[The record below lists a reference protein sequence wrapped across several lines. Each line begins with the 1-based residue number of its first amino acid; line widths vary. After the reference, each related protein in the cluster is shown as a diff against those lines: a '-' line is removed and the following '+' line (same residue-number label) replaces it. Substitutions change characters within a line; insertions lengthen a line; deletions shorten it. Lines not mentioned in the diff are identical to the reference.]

1 MFKIWFL
8 ACLGPPITV
17 SGLGTMW
24 DEIPMSPASRCLNM
38 SQIHCNL
45 RIFDFLGFAVRPDE
59 AYVYASTGI
68 SDPHHILGHA
78 AWGLTPPGSP
88 CSVPAM
94 PGQGGGPPVP
104 ALPGPCTGSA
114 GTAGPPGSQ
123 ASIFWW
129 AHLHKR

>member
-38 SQIHCNL
+38 SQIRCNL
-45 RIFDFLGFAVRPDE
+45 RIFDFWGFAVRPDE

-78 AWGLTPPGSP
+78 AWGSSDTA
-88 CSVPAM
+88 PA
-94 PGQGGGPPVP
+94 
-104 ALPGPCTGSA
+104 A
-114 GTAGPPGSQ
+114 
-123 ASIFWW
+123 
-129 AHLHKR
+129 